1 MKGTEGTHDRGA
13 TLVVVVAQGPVE
25 LRARWSSGHGSSGA
39 RALDGLRAQVQ
50 DHGGGGSGGNVNGN
64 EVGAPFYKTVEQLKG
79 PLEVQGPLDV

>member
-1 MKGTEGTHDRGA
+1 M
-13 TLVVVVAQGPVE
+13 
-25 LRARWSSGHGSSGA
+25 
-39 RALDGLRAQVQ
+39 Q